1 MSSEE
6 KDKENKDEETEE
18 EKKTPKE
25 VINKIFSETNVTVIL
40 WFITIYLL
48 LMRTLG
54 LFRQDDMSVQVK
66 LLDFVFLLVLLSVIF
81 NDFYGLSKENRQEPL
96 YSAFSRLKVF
106 LNDYNSIFVVF
117 LMNVGLYIIVR
128 LFQLDVNNLPST
140 INFIYLLLIFTLVF
154 LVVIFIVQEL
164 LGVPVIDDI
173 YKAFGKYLD
182 EMEED
187 EDEEEEELE
196 QQKKISGE
204 EVYNISNNLYT
215 YEEAPHVCQAFN
227 GRLATYDEI
236 EEAYNNGAEWCN
248 YGWSQDQ
255 MAYFPTQKDTWSKM
269 QIHKESKNACGRPG
283 INGGYMANPNLK
295 FGVNCYGIKP
305 DPSAHEENIM
315 IANRDRVFPRGKA
328 QTAID
333 KKVQFWKENADK
345 LLTINGYNKD
355 NWSRY

>member
-6 KDKENKDEETEE
+6 KDKEDKEDTEE
-18 EKKTPKE
+18 KETKTPKE

-54 LFRQDDMSVQVK
+54 LFRQDDLSVQVK
-66 LLDFVFLLVLLSVIF
+66 LLDFVFLLVLLSLIF

-96 YSAFSRLKVF
+96 YSAFSRFKTF
-106 LNDYNSIFVVF
+106 LNDYNSIFTVF

-140 INFIYLLLIFTLVF
+140 INFVYLLLIFTLVF
-154 LVVIFIVQEL
+154 LFVIFIVQEL
-164 LGVPVIDDI
+164 FGVPVVDDV

-182 EMEED
+182 EESEEED
-187 EDEEEEELE
+187 EETAEE

-236 EEAYNNGAEWCN
+236 EESYNNGGEWCN

-269 QIHKESKNACGRPG
+269 QINKENKNACGRPG

-305 DPSAHEENIM
+305 DPSDHEQNMM
-315 IANRDRVFPRGKA
+315 IANRDRVYPRGKA

>member
-6 KDKENKDEETEE
+6 KDKENKDETEE

-305 DPSAHEENIM
+305 DPSAHEENMM
-315 IANRDRVFPRGKA
+315 IANRDRIFPRGKA